1 MKLMKRLFAV
11 TAILSLATGA
21 GAQTFTVLK
30 TFNSKINATGQHPV
44 GTLVQGPGGTLYGVT
59 TDGGAGGAGAVFR
72 VQTNGAGF
80 AVIKSFSMVNTNAAP
95 GTNADGAT
103 PEAGLVLSGST
114 LYGTASAGGSGG
126 NGTVFS
132 LDTNGDNFT
141 VLKSFSPMNSYT
153 NSDGANPMAA
163 LIVSNG
169 VLYGTTQYGG
179 DWGCGSIFRVNT
191 NGTGF
196 TNIYTFTGNSD
207 GANPV
212 ARLLLSGS
220 TLYGTTLYGGDS
232 GYGTVFSLSTSGTG
246 FAMLHNFSGS
256 EGQEGANPCA
266 GLVLSGGQLFGT
278 TQYGDSGD
286 GSHNG
291 TVFRMDING
300 DNFTTLH
307 SFVDSEGF
315 YPDAELLLSGSTLY
329 GVTGN
334 PFGTVFQIDTD
345 GNNFGIVAGMNITAG
360 WGPDGGLVLSDGV
373 LYGVTGLGGTG
384 NSGLGNGVVYRV
396 ATDGSGLMA
405 LEVFADFSG
414 GSAPATG
421 LVWSGN
427 MLFGTTEDGGAGRHG
442 TLFEIGTNGS
452 GYAQTHEFS
461 FPDNF
466 GNNPDGYDP
475 RAAMVLSAGRFY
487 GTTRYGGTNDSG
499 VVYRMNSDGTG
510 FTNICF
516 GGSLAALAVSGTN
529 IYGVNDG
536 IFKLSTNGSGRSTL
550 YTFTGASGNP
560 LLAGLTLSG
569 NVLYGTT
576 YYGGSGSGNIFQVNN
591 DGTHFTNIYSF
602 TGGADGA
609 SPAAVLV
616 LTNRVLYGTTVSGGS
631 SNAGTVF
638 KINTDRTG
646 FAVLH
651 TFTGSDGSVPRD
663 LLLSGNILYG
673 TAAGGGTANAGSIF
687 KLDTSGNNFTVLYSF
702 TGGADGA
709 TPTSSLVLLG
719 NTLYGT
725 TQAGGLSGEG
735 TVFSLALSSVI
746 TPIPLSIRG
755 IGNAVVLT
763 WSNPVFSLQAAPLV
777 TGVYTNISGGVS
789 PYTNS
794 LIGPAGFFRLRA
806 N

>member
-1 MKLMKRLFAV
+1 MNKMFKPLGVL
-11 TAILSLATGA
+11 TAMLLLAAGA
-21 GAQTFTVLK
+21 GAQTLTVLK

-72 VQTNGAGF
+72 VQTNGTGF
-80 AVIKSFSMVNTNAAP
+80 ALIKSFSMTNAAAE
-95 GTNADGAT
+95 NSDGAT
-103 PEAGLVLSGST
+103 PEAGLVLSGGT
-114 LYGTASAGGSGG
+114 LYGTTSAGGSGG
-126 NGTVFS
+126 SGTVFS
-132 LDTNGDNFT
+132 LGTNGDNFT
-141 VLKSFSPMNSYT
+141 VLKTFSALTDYT
-153 NSDGANPMAA
+153 NRDGANPVAA
-163 LIVSNG
+163 LILSDG
-169 VLYGTTQYGG
+169 VLYGTTQNGG
-179 DWGCGSIFRVNT
+179 DAGCGTVFRVNT

-196 TNIYTFTGNSD
+196 TNLYTFTGGSD
-207 GANPV
+207 GLSPSG
-212 ARLLLSGS
+212 RLLLSGN
-220 TLYGTTLYGGDS
+220 TLYGTAENGGDNA
-232 GYGTVFSLSTSGTG
+232 GGTVFSVNTDGTG
-246 FAMLHNFSGS
+246 FATLHGFTWYGTD
-256 EGQEGANPCA
+256 GMWPHA
-266 GLVLSGGQLFGT
+266 GLVLVGNQLFGT
-278 TQYGDSGD
+278 TQNGDSGD
-286 GSHNG
+286 GSDDG

-329 GVTGN
+329 GVTAN

-345 GNNFGIVAGMNITAG
+345 GNNFEIVAGMNITAG
-360 WGPDGGLVLSDGV
+360 WGPDGGLVLSGGV
-373 LYGVTGLGGTG
+373 LYGVTGMGGTG
-384 NSGLGNGVVYRV
+384 NSGLGNGVVYSV
-396 ATDGSGLMA
+396 HTDGSDLTA
-405 LEVFADFSG
+405 LEVFTDFSG

-427 MLFGTTEDGGAGRHG
+427 MLFGTTEEGGAGRHG

-452 GYAQTHEFS
+452 GYAQAHEFS

-475 RAAMVLSAGRFY
+475 RAAMVLSADRFY

-499 VVYRMNSDGTG
+499 VVFRMNSDGTG

-529 IYGVNDG
+529 LYGVNNG

-550 YTFTGASGNP
+550 YTFTGAEGNTP
-560 LLAGLTLSG
+560 LAGLTVSG

-576 YYGGSGSGNIFQVNN
+576 YYGGSGNGNLFQVNN

-602 TGGADGA
+602 TGGSDGA
-609 SPAAVLV
+609 HPASVLV
-616 LTNRVLYGTTVSGGS
+616 LTNGVLYGTTVSGGGPGS
-631 SNAGTVF
+631 AGTVF

-646 FAVLH
+646 FGVLH
-651 TFTGSDGSVPRD
+651 SFTGSDGAVPRD

-673 TAAGGGTANAGSIF
+673 TAAGGGASNAGCLF

-709 TPTSSLVLLG
+709 TPTSSLVLLN

-725 TQAGGLSGEG
+725 TEAGGLSGQG
-735 TVFSLALSSVI
+735 TVFSLALSSVV

-755 IGNAVVLT
+755 IGSAVVLT
-763 WSNPVFSLQAAPLV
+763 WGNPVFALQAAPLV
-777 TGVYTNISGGVS
+777 TGSYTNIPGAAS
-789 PYTNS
+789 PYTNA
-794 LIGPAGFFRLRA
+794 ITDPMKFFRLRA